1 MQPGSDVTFAA
12 ALVWLCALTVVW
24 LRVPLRPAAWMR
36 AHPVWS
42 IALAATVARLVPT
55 LTLDRGLPFDI
66 EAHWTIGSLV
76 LDGQNV
82 YTAPLAAGRYPYPP
96 LHGLISAVLVALA
109 QGSRTLFLI
118 LDKAAP
124 GLCGVAIAV
133 AVWAAARRLGRTPGV
148 ALAAGLLYAL
158 NPLPALV
165 TGYHGQFEEIPL
177 LFIVLAVLALVRDPA
192 LLPRPTLREGLVAAA
207 SALLLGV
214 AIAYKSWP
222 VIFLPPLVLYTRGW
236 TWCVLYAPLSLVPL
250 GVSLLGFRLA
260 FGTDSLGKV
269 LGSIAGYNGS
279 DGFCWGYVSVLREC
293 WVHPSDKRPNAWV
306 THVNEPLLL
315 AVLIVVCV
323 LLLARR
329 RPLEGLATLPFAF
342 YLFAPGWGPNY
353 SIWVLPGALLLAPR
367 LANRYTLVVLPA
379 VALTYLDSLYA
390 AFPHDTVS
398 WAVLKPV
405 EAALGLVAWIG
416 IAALLIGVYLRLR
429 PGGALS
435 FLVLDEDAADAPG
448 GVPSSTA
455 GTTRAAR
462 RSAAR
467 LAGPFGL
474 RTAYAGMAVVAV
486 TLLAAA
492 VDLSGL
498 PGFTLNLGQPITLNL
513 GNDLGGGTRLLLQAH
528 PLPTAGAPAVS
539 AVDDAA
545 MARTRRILEER
556 IDAATGSPEPIV
568 GTLTRRQDRFIV
580 VQLAGTVPLTLTTV
594 QTVACPSVVR
604 AGAHSHAASATQPR
618 SSDPTRGVPAPARP
632 LCQRVFNDPTSIR
645 LLLQETGHF
654 TLLAVDGAKLARGT
668 RVRPGQFPVL
678 ADNDDIVRPGISV
691 GIGPQNLDSKP
702 VDDITVRPAA
712 LDRIRAYAA
721 AHGRPSFV
729 GIAIDNI
736 VYDTRPT
743 AEHLFRG
750 QVQIQR
756 VWPASSYTNIDNLA
770 TILMYGALPVHL
782 TFAGATQ
789 VGPSISPDTMRNGAV
804 AALAVLAVII
814 LAATALYRFLG
825 LLVAVATVLDLL
837 GAVAVVKFMGVT
849 LTLAG
854 LGGLALALLAAVG
867 ANTVIAARVHR
878 EVRAGQPLEL
888 AVDAG
893 FTRAWPPI
901 RAAAVLLMALCAL
914 LWWVG
919 SSWLLGVPDD
929 HSRLVDFAMVLFI
942 GAAVAVTTT
951 LSTGKIVLRI
961 LAGAP
966 TRRRSVPGRPGRT
979 PDLEPVG
986 RS

>member
-1 MQPGSDVTFAA
+1 MQPGSDATFAA
-12 ALVWLCALTVVW
+12 ALVWLCVLTVAW
-24 LRVPLRPAAWMR
+24 LRLPLRLAAWMR
-36 AHPVWS
+36 VHPAWS
-42 IALAATVARLVPT
+42 IVLAATVARLVPT

-118 LDKAAP
+118 LDKVAP

-133 AVWAAARRLGRTPGV
+133 AVWAAARRLGRAPGV
-148 ALAAGLLYAL
+148 ALTAGLLYAL

-222 VIFLPPLVLYTRGW
+222 VLFLPPLVLYTRGW
-236 TWCVLYAPLSLVPL
+236 TWRALYVPLSLVPL

-260 FGTDSLGKV
+260 FGTDSLSKV

-293 WVHPSDKRPNAWV
+293 WVHPPEKRPNAWV

-315 AVLIVVCV
+315 AALAIVCV

-329 RPLEGLATLPFAF
+329 RPLEGLVTLPLAF

-390 AFPHDTVS
+390 AFAHDTVS

-416 IAALLIGVYLRLR
+416 IAALLVGVYVR
-429 PGGALS
+429 PRAGGA
-435 FLVLDEDAADAPG
+435 FAVLALKEDAGEDAPA
-448 GVPSSTA
+448 T
-455 GTTRAAR
+455 GTTRPPRRIAAR
-462 RSAAR
+462 PV
-467 LAGPFGL
+467 GPVGL
-474 RTAYAGMAVVAV
+474 RTAYAGMTFVAV
-486 TLLAAA
+486 TLLAVA

-528 PLPTAGAPAVS
+528 PLSAPGAPAVP

-545 MARTRRILEER
+545 MARTRRILKER
-556 IDAATGSPEPIV
+556 IDAATSSPEPIV
-568 GTLTRRQDRFIV
+568 GTLTEGQDRFIV
-580 VQLAGTVPLTLTTV
+580 VQLANTVPLTLTTV
-594 QTVACPSVVR
+594 QTVVCPSAARV
-604 AGAHSHAASATQPR
+604 GAHSHAASASQPR
-618 SSDPTRGVPAPARP
+618 SSGPPRGVLAPARP

-654 TLLAVDGAKLARGT
+654 TLLAVGGALLGRGT

-678 ADNDDIVRPGISV
+678 ADNDDIVRPGISL
-691 GIGPQNLDSKP
+691 GIGPKNLDSHP
-702 VDDITVRPAA
+702 VDDIAVRPAA
-712 LDRIRAYAA
+712 LDRIKAYAA
-721 AHGRPSFV
+721 TAHGRPSFV

-736 VYDTRPT
+736 IYDTRPT

-750 QVQIQR
+750 QIQVQR

-770 TILMYGALPVHL
+770 TILMYGALPIHL

-789 VGPSISPDTMRNGAV
+789 VGPSVSPDTVRNGAV
-804 AALAVLAVII
+804 GALAVLAVII
-814 LAATALYRFLG
+814 LAATVLYRFLG
-825 LLVAVATVLDLL
+825 LLVAIATALDLL
-837 GAVAVVKFMGVT
+837 GAVAVIKFAGIT

-854 LGGLALALLAAVG
+854 IGGLILAVLAAVG
-867 ANTVIAARVHR
+867 ANTVIAGRVHR

-893 FTRAWPPI
+893 FARAWPPI
-901 RAAAVLLMALCAL
+901 RTAAVTLMTFCAL

-929 HSRLVDFAMVLFI
+929 HGKLVDFAMVLFI
-942 GAAVAVTTT
+942 GAAVAMTTT
-951 LSTGKIVLRI
+951 LSTGKTFLRI
-961 LAGAP
+961 LAGARTP
-966 TRRRSVPGRPGRT
+966 RQPIAGRS
-979 PDLEPVG
+979 PDLEAVG
-986 RS
+986 Q

>member
-12 ALVWLCALTVVW
+12 ALVWLCALTVAW
-24 LRVPLRPAAWMR
+24 LRLPLRPAAWMR

-42 IALAATVARLVPT
+42 VALAATVARLVPT

-133 AVWAAARRLGRTPGV
+133 AVWAAARRLGRTPSV

-177 LFIVLAVLALVRDPA
+177 LFIVLSVLALVRDPA
-192 LLPRPTLREGLVAAA
+192 RLPRPTLREGLVAAA

-222 VIFLPPLVLYTRGW
+222 VLFLPPLVLYTRGW
-236 TWCVLYAPLSLVPL
+236 TWRILYAPLSLVPL

-260 FGTDSLGKV
+260 FGTDSLSKV

-293 WVHPSDKRPNAWV
+293 WVHPAEKRPNAWV

-315 AVLIVVCV
+315 AALAAVC
-323 LLLARR
+323 LLLLVRR
-329 RPLEGLATLPFAF
+329 RPLEGLVTLPLAF

-390 AFPHDTVS
+390 AFGHDTMS

-405 EAALGLVAWIG
+405 EAALGLVAWAG
-416 IAALLIGVYLRLR
+416 IAALLVGVYLPPRA
-429 PGGALS
+429 GGALAS
-435 FLVLDEDAADAPG
+435 LALNGDAADGVAGSLSPAAGMSRAPRSG
-448 GVPSSTA
+448 
-455 GTTRAAR
+455 AAR
-462 RSAAR
+462 P
-467 LAGPFGL
+467 AGPFGL
-474 RTAYAGMAVVAV
+474 RTAYAGAAFVAV
-486 TLLAAA
+486 TLLAVAI
-492 VDLSGL
+492 DLSGL
-498 PGFTLNLGQPITLNL
+498 PGFTLTLGQPITLNL
-513 GNDLGGGTRLLLQAH
+513 GNDLGGGTRMLLQAH
-528 PLPTAGAPAVS
+528 PLPVAGAPA
-539 AVDDAA
+539 ADDAA

-568 GTLTRRQDRFIV
+568 GTLTRGQDRFIV
-580 VQLAGTVPLTLTTV
+580 VQLANTVPLTMTTV
-594 QTVACPSVVR
+594 QTVACPSVAT
-604 AGAHSHAASATQPR
+604 AGAHGHAASANRPGAGGAA
-618 SSDPTRGVPAPARP
+618 RGPVAPGQP

-654 TLLAVDGAKLARGT
+654 TLLAVGGELLGRGT

-691 GIGPQNLDSKP
+691 GIGPKNLDSHP
-702 VDDITVRPAA
+702 VDDIMVRPAA
-712 LDRIRAYAA
+712 LDRIKAYAA
-721 AHGRPSFV
+721 DAHGRPSFI

-750 QVQIQR
+750 QIQFQR

-789 VGPSISPDTMRNGAV
+789 VGPSVSPDTVRNGAV
-804 AALAVLAVII
+804 GALIVLAVII
-814 LAATALYRFLG
+814 LAATVLYRLLG
-825 LLVAVATVLDLL
+825 LLVAIATVLDLL
-837 GAVAVVKFMGVT
+837 GAFAVIKFTGVT

-854 LGGLALALLAAVG
+854 LGGLALAVLAAVG
-867 ANTVIAARVHR
+867 ANTVIAARVHG
-878 EVRAGQPLEL
+878 EVRAGQPVDV

-893 FTRAWPPI
+893 FARAWPSV
-901 RAAAVLLMALCAL
+901 RAVAVTLMALCAL
-914 LWWVG
+914 LWWGG

-929 HSRLVDFAMVLFI
+929 HGRLVDFAMVLFI
-942 GAAVAVTTT
+942 GAAVAVATM
-951 LSTGKIVLRI
+951 LSVGKTFLRI
-961 LAGAP
+961 LAGAWTP
-966 TRRRSVPGRPGRT
+966 RRPVPGRPGRT

-986 RS
+986 R

>member
-36 AHPVWS
+36 AHPVWN
-42 IALAATVARLVPT
+42 IVLAATVARLVPT

-192 LLPRPTLREGLVAAA
+192 RLPRPTLQEGLTAAA

-222 VIFLPPLVLYTRGW
+222 VLFLPPLVLYTRGW
-236 TWCVLYAPLSLVPL
+236 TWRILYVPLSLVPL

-260 FGTDSLGKV
+260 FGTDSLSKV
-269 LGSIAGYNGS
+269 LGSIVGYNGS

-293 WVHPSDKRPNAWV
+293 WVHPAEKRPNAWV

-315 AVLIVVCV
+315 AALVVVCV
-323 LLLARR
+323 LLLVRR
-329 RPLEGLATLPFAF
+329 RPLEGLVTLPFVF

-390 AFPHDTVS
+390 AFGHDTVS
-398 WAVLKPV
+398 WAVLKPT

-416 IAALLIGVYLRLR
+416 IAALLVGVYVRPRL
-429 PGGALS
+429 GGAPS
-435 FLVLDEDAADAPG
+435 FLAFDEDTAEA
-448 GVPSSTA
+448 PSSAA
-455 GTTRAAR
+455 GATR

-467 LAGPFGL
+467 PAGPFGL
-474 RTAYAGMAVVAV
+474 RTAYAGMAFVAV

-498 PGFTLNLGQPITLNL
+498 PGFTLTLGQPITLNL
-513 GNDLGGGTRLLLQAH
+513 GNDLGGGTRMLLQAH
-528 PLPTAGAPAVS
+528 PLPTAGAPAVD
-539 AVDDAA
+539 DDAL
-545 MARTRRILEER
+545 ARTRRILEER

-568 GTLTRRQDRFIV
+568 GTLTRGQDRFIV
-580 VQLAGTVPLTLTTV
+580 VQLASTVPLTLTTV
-594 QTVACPSVVR
+594 QTVACPSVAT
-604 AGAHSHAASATQPR
+604 AGAHGHTASTRQPE
-618 SSDPTRGVPAPARP
+618 SGAGSPVRGPVAPARP

-654 TLLAVDGAKLARGT
+654 TLLAVGGALLSRGT

-678 ADNDDIVRPGISV
+678 ADNEDIVRSGTAI
-691 GIGPQNLDSKP
+691 GIGPKNLDSHP
-702 VDDITVRPAA
+702 VDDIAVRPAA
-712 LDRIRAYAA
+712 LDRIKAYAAA
-721 AHGRPSFV
+721 AHGRPSFI

-736 VYDTRPT
+736 IYDTRPT

-750 QVQIQR
+750 QIQFQR

-770 TILMYGALPVHL
+770 TILIYGALPVHL
-782 TFAGATQ
+782 TFAGAMQ

-804 AALAVLAVII
+804 AALAVLAVIV
-814 LAATALYRFLG
+814 LAAAALYRFLG
-825 LLVAVATVLDLL
+825 LLVAIVTALDLL
-837 GAVAVVKFMGVT
+837 GAVAVIKCTGVT

-893 FTRAWPPI
+893 FARAWPPI
-901 RAAAVLLMALCAL
+901 RAAAVMLMALCAL

-951 LSTGKIVLRI
+951 LSTGKTVLRI

-979 PDLEPVG
+979 PNLEPVG